1 MNTRIGKALGSTVV
15 SVLAVFVVTNF
26 AVIVMRSI
34 SAHVPIQP
42 LVFMFFLFLVPLIC
56 GICIASVFHKRDC
69 PMGSCLVILAVLDI
83 LHVIF
88 LQHHAAT
95 TKILSVLTNHYNLE
109 ATAFYLLYAILFYT
123 GLLFGMGIGYLSWRN
138 QEKKT

>member
-1 MNTRIGKALGSTVV
+1 MSTRLRKELWLTLASILVSGAILSLMVLALRLLSAQV
-15 SVLAVFVVTNF
+15 SVHPVVFL
-26 AVIVMRSI
+26 S
-34 SAHVPIQP
+34 S
-42 LVFMFFLFLVPLIC
+42 LFLVPLIC

>member
-1 MNTRIGKALGSTVV
+1 MSTRLRKELWLTLASILVSGAILSLMVLALRLLSAQV
-15 SVLAVFVVTNF
+15 SVHPVVFL
-26 AVIVMRSI
+26 S
-34 SAHVPIQP
+34 S
-42 LVFMFFLFLVPLIC
+42 LFLVPLIC

-69 PMGSCLVILAVLDI
+69 PMGNCLVILAVLDI